1 MALLESADT
10 PVQPVENKL
19 TRSRMLGI
27 VLLLVLINLVW
38 AGQPTAI
45 KYIPPDQLGPF
56 AIAFLPFFFITPLLV
71 PLLWWKRKTD
81 LPAARPTIADWL
93 QFVVAGVGGQLIAQL
108 GMTWGSVVGQASS
121 CAILYLMIP
130 VLTAFL
136 ASLLLGERVTAL
148 RIVCLSIGLAGVLLM
163 SARDLKNVSFLQ
175 SNYLFGNLLF
185 LVGCVG
191 ASFYNVYCKGLM
203 RKFHERDILIYS
215 YITATPASLPFL
227 LWKEPECFRNLAHLD
242 AQAWIAFGFLVLFVY
257 GISMLMFFRILQYL
271 PVTVALS
278 STYLVPVFG
287 VAIAIVLLGERL
299 DTLTVVGAAV
309 VLAATIL
316 IMSFEVAPDADSA
329 ENAVEIAELPP

>member
-1 MALLESADT
+1 MALPESADT
-10 PVQPVENKL
+10 IAQPVDGKL
-19 TRSRMLGI
+19 TRSRML
-27 VLLLVLINLVW
+27 VTFLLLVLINLVW

-45 KYIPPDQLGPF
+45 KYIPEDQLGPF

-81 LPAARPTIADWL
+81 LPAARPTTADWL
-93 QFVVAGVGGQLIAQL
+93 QFVVAGVAGQLVAQL

-136 ASLLLGERVTAL
+136 ASLLLQERVTTL
-148 RIVCLSIGLAGVLLM
+148 RIACLSIGLAGVLLM
-163 SARDLKNVSFLQ
+163 SAKDLKNVSLLQ
-175 SNYLFGNLLF
+175 FNYLFGNLLF

-242 AQAWIAFGFLVLFVY
+242 ARAWIAFGFLVLFVY

-271 PVTVALS
+271 PVTVALT
-278 STYLVPVFG
+278 STYMVPVFG
-287 VAIAIVLLGERL
+287 VAIAMVLLGERL

-309 VLAATIL
+309 VLAATVL
-316 IMSFEVAPDADSA
+316 IMNFEVVPAADSD

>member
-1 MALLESADT
+1 MALLESADMLA
-10 PVQPVENKL
+10 QPVEIKL

-38 AGQPTAI
+38 AGQPTAV
-45 KYIPPDQLGPF
+45 KYIAEDLLGPF

-71 PLLWWKRKTD
+71 PLLWWKRNAD

-93 QFVVAGVGGQLIAQL
+93 QFVIAGVAGQLVAQL

-136 ASLLLGERVTAL
+136 ASLLLQERVTTF
-148 RIVCLSIGLAGVLLM
+148 RIACLSIGLAGVLLM
-163 SARDLKNVSFLQ
+163 SAKDLKNISLLQ

-227 LWKEPECFRNLAHLD
+227 LWKEPECFRNLTRLD

-257 GISMLMFFRILQYL
+257 GISMLMFFRILQFL
-271 PVTVALS
+271 PVTVALT
-278 STYLVPVFG
+278 STYMVPVFG
-287 VAIAIVLLGERL
+287 VAIAMFLLGERL

-316 IMSFEVAPDADSA
+316 IMNFEVAPPADSA
-329 ENAVEIAELPP
+329 ENTAEVSELPS